1 MEQYLLAFIISLGMF
16 ALNIASKKFIYKM
29 LRKKEKTAQGK
40 NLGLSR

>member
-1 MEQYLLAFIISLGMF
+1 MEKYLLAFFISLGMF
-16 ALNIASKKFIYKM
+16 ALNIAGKKLIHKM